1 MFAVQVGV
9 GFAIATFFL
18 LAALHIEYSPSW
30 GSDIQF
36 WTPIFSCLA
45 LLVALA
51 IHHFEHA
58 RSKVPS
64 GVLLFY
70 WLFFVIVHGIQLRQ
84 SVSLQDYNHRLPK
97 LVTLV
102 ILETVGIVVFVL
114 EWLVPKTQSSYSALN
129 DDEYECPTEHA
140 TVFSILTFG
149 WMTPIMRRGYT
160 KYLTQEDLWD
170 LREKDST
177 TVTESK
183 FSEAWARQL
192 QRKTPNLWFALFQAF
207 GAQFGI
213 GTLFKI
219 VQDILAFVQPQ
230 LLRML
235 IGFVASYET
244 ETPQPAIQGFAIAV
258 LMFLTSTIQT
268 LSLHQYFMHAFETGM
283 RIKSGLTAAIYRKS
297 TRLSNEGR
305 AQKST
310 GDIVN
315 LQAVDTQR
323 LQGRQIC
330 MSELSERLLTVHV
343 LRYHAVWSTSLV
355 RSFPD
360 YPLHDFALQPIGT
373 EHVCWYWCHVDHDS
387 GQWFHRQLHEE
398 APEAS
403 DEE

>member
-1 MFAVQVGV
+1 V
-9 GFAIATFFL
+9 TLFL
-18 LAALHIEYSPSW
+18 LASLHIEYSPSW
-30 GSDIQF
+30 GTDVQF

-84 SVSLQDYNHRLPK
+84 SVSLQDYNHRAPR
-97 LVTLV
+97 LVTLA
-102 ILETVGIVVFVL
+102 ILETVGIAVFML
-114 EWLVPKTQSSYSALN
+114 EWLVPKTQSSYSALD

-140 TVFSILTFG
+140 TVFSILTFS
-149 WMTPIMRRGYT
+149 WMTPIMKHGYT
-160 KYLTQEDLWD
+160 KFLTEEDLWD
-170 LREKDST
+170 LRDKDGAT
-177 TVTESK
+177 TTERK

-207 GAQFGI
+207 GAPFGI
-213 GTLFKI
+213 ATLFKI
-219 VQDILAFVQPQ
+219 VQDVLAFVQPQ

-244 ETPQPAIQGFAIAV
+244 ETPQPAIQGLAIAA
-258 LMFLTSTIQT
+258 LMFLASTIQT

-297 TRLSNEGR
+297 IRLSNEGR
-305 AQKST
+305 AEKST

-323 LQGRQIC
+323 LQGRQHTPPV
-330 MSELSERLLTVHV
+330 LGFER
-343 LRYHAVWSTSLV
+343 
-355 RSFPD
+355 
-360 YPLHDFALQPIGT
+360 
-373 EHVCWYWCHVDHDS
+373 
-387 GQWFHRQLHEE
+387 
-398 APEAS
+398 
-403 DEE
+403 